1 MNYNF
6 RMDMKRILYIFASAV
21 MTLLFSVSC
30 EKDENYMM
38 EQMAGDWHYSAE
50 ENGVT
55 EDVWVSFAADG
66 TFEMYQKIGGGAYWY
81 STGEFVVGHK
91 SGTVSGVYSDRY
103 PWKYSY
109 KVSVNGKKMV
119 MTAVE
124 TDSYS
129 VTYTRGSIPS
139 EVRQMSL
146 PLTRSEQMERHL

>member
-1 MNYNF
+1 
-6 RMDMKRILYIFASAV
+6 MDMKRILYIFASAV
-21 MTLLFSVSC
+21 MTLLMSVSC
-30 EKDENYMM
+30 TKGEDYMM
-38 EQMAGDWHYSAE
+38 EQMVGDWHYSAE
-50 ENGVT
+50 EDGIA

-66 TFEMYQKIGGGAYWY
+66 TFEMYQKIGGGAYWF
-81 STGEFVVGHK
+81 STGEFMTDHK

-109 KVSVNGKKMV
+109 KVSVNGQKMV

-129 VTYTRGSIPS
+129 VTYIRETIPS

-146 PLTRSEQMERHL
+146 PLTRSEQFERHL